1 MASFNQKAVDRL
13 LHPIEGEKIA
23 IRDLMTDEGERTL
36 VDFGEFDY
44 ITKKALQGLATPDN
58 IIQLSSGLNP
68 IPLVNGV
75 HFISPSLMPLVLQ
88 ASNPQYPTPDD
99 TKLTTEGASLRVD
112 YNYSDNT
119 LSVLESI
126 DVWVSDDTID
136 TWVRII

>member
-1 MASFNQKAVDRL
+1 MIRAKIIDIIRSAVGGVLRIDNL
-13 LHPIEGEKIA
+13 VEYKETYSVG
-23 IRDLMTDEGERTL
+23 DMTQNTL
-36 VDFGEFDY
+36 VPY
-44 ITKKALQGLATPDN
+44 GLIGDILPQDN

-75 HFISPSLMPLVLQ
+75 HFISPSLIPLVLQ
-88 ASNPQYPTPDD
+88 ASEPQYPSVDD

-119 LSVLESI
+119 KSVLESI

>member
-1 MASFNQKAVDRL
+1 MSSFNPKAVDKL
-13 LHPIEGEKIA
+13 QHPIEGEKI
-23 IRDLMTDEGERTL
+23 IVRDKMTDAGERTYI
-36 VDFGEFDY
+36 DFDEFDY
-44 ITKKALQGLATPDN
+44 ITKKALRGLSPSDN
-58 IIQLSSGLNP
+58 IIKLSSGLNP

-88 ASNPQYPTPDD
+88 TSEPQYPSVDD

-119 LSVLESI
+119 KSTLVSI

-136 TWVRII
+136 TWIRII

>member
-1 MASFNQKAVDRL
+1 MHFN
-13 LHPIEGEKIA
+13 
-23 IRDLMTDEGERTL
+23 
-36 VDFGEFDY
+36 
-44 ITKKALQGLATPDN
+44 
-58 IIQLSSGLNP
+58 
-68 IPLVNGV
+68 
-75 HFISPSLMPLVLQ
+75 SPSLMPLVLQ